1 MPRIGGG
8 SDVVRKC
15 LLAAAVLMALGSPA
29 IGADLLPDY
38 GAATPVAPAWS
49 FTGCYVG
56 GNVGGLWAE
65 SEKWIVRTPGGDF
78 YGQSLG
84 GHDLD
89 DWIGGVQAGCDY
101 QFTGGVVLG
110 VAGDYGWTDAKGSHA
125 SAREFGVFYH
135 SDIESLASVTGR
147 VGYAYDRLLGYIKVG
162 GAWESVDYSAS
173 TILIG
178 TAYRASET
186 RSGWTIGAGGAYA
199 FTAHLSGFVEYG
211 YYDFGTDRV
220 RLTPQRT
227 GLSTGF
233 LDIEETSQVVR
244 AGLNLRFGG

>member
-1 MPRIGGG
+1 MGGG
-8 SDVVRKC
+8 SDVLRKC
-15 LLAAAVLMALGSPA
+15 LLAAAVLMGLGSQA

-38 GAATPVAPAWS
+38 GGAQPVAHPVWS

-101 QFTGGVVLG
+101 QFAGGVVIG
-110 VAGDYGWTDAKGSHA
+110 IAGDYGWTGAKGSHA
-125 SAREFGVFYH
+125 STREFGVFYH
-135 SDIESLASVTGR
+135 SDIESLASVAGR
-147 VGYAYDRLLGYIKVG
+147 VGYAYGRLLGYVKIG

-186 RSGWTIGAGGAYA
+186 RSGWTIGGGGEFAINR
-199 FTAHLSGFVEYG
+199 FLSGFVEYG
-211 YYDFGTDRV
+211 YYDFGTDEV

-233 LDIEETSQVVR
+233 LDIEETSHVVR
-244 AGLNLRFGG
+244 AGFNLRFGG

>member
-1 MPRIGGG
+1 LELHW
-8 SDVVRKC
+8 
-15 LLAAAVLMALGSPA
+15 LLCRRECRRP
-29 IGADLLPDY
+29 
-38 GAATPVAPAWS
+38 
-49 FTGCYVG
+49 
-56 GNVGGLWAE
+56 WAE
-65 SEKWIVRTPGGDF
+65 SEKWIARTPGGDF

-101 QFTGGVVLG
+101 QFAGGIVVG
-110 VAGDYGWTDAKGSHA
+110 IAGDYGWTDAKGSHA

-147 VGYAYDRLLGYIKVG
+147 VGYAWDRLPGYVKVG

-186 RSGWTIGAGGAYA
+186 RSGWTVGGGGEYA
-199 FTAHLSGFVEYG
+199 ITSFLTGFVEYG

-244 AGLNLRFGG
+244 AGFNLRFGG